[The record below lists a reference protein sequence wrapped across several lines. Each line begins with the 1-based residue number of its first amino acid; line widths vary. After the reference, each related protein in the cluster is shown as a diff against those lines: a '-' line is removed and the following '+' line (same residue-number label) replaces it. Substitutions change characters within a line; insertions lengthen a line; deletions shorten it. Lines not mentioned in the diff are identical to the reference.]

1 MKRSHTLPIIV
12 LSQFCCTSL
21 WFAGNAIMPAL
32 TEAFGLP
39 ASALGH
45 LTSAVQLGFILGTL
59 SFAVLAIADRF
70 SPSKVFFVCSVL
82 GSAVNLA
89 SVIDENQF
97 ISLITIRFAT
107 GFFLAGIYPVGMKI
121 AADHFQKGLGTSLG
135 FLVGALVLGTA
146 FPHSLAAFS
155 LDIPWQIIIVSTSSL
170 SLIGGLLILFLVP
183 DGTYRH
189 PSEKVK
195 IKAIFT
201 VFKIPSFRSAATG
214 YFGHMWELYT
224 FWAFVPFLLMLFQ
237 QTHTEA
243 QFNIS
248 LLSFITIAVGA
259 PACVAAGF
267 LSRRFGTKPIAA
279 AALLISGICCVL
291 SPLLILQ
298 DSTLLFL
305 AFILI
310 WGMVVIADSP
320 LFSTLVAQHAPA
332 KQKGSALTI
341 VNSLGF
347 ALTIVSIQLTNY
359 LIDSWNPYYVFLILA
374 IGPLFG
380 LVGLWTRNPK
390 KISVSTF

>member
-1 MKRSHTLPIIV
+1 
-12 LSQFCCTSL
+12 
-21 WFAGNAIMPAL
+21 MPAL
-32 TEAFGLP
+32 TEAFELP

-45 LTSAVQLGFILGTL
+45 MTSAVQFGFILGTL
-59 SFAVLAIADRF
+59 SFAILAIADRF
-70 SPSKVFFVCSVL
+70 SPSKVFFVCSAL

-89 SVIDENQF
+89 SAIDENQF
-97 ISLITIRFAT
+97 FSLITIRFVT

-155 LDIPWQIIIVSTSSL
+155 LDISWRVIIVSTSAL
-170 SLIGGLLILFLVP
+170 SLIGGALILFLVP
-183 DGTYRH
+183 DGSHRQ

-195 IKAIFT
+195 IKAIFNI
-201 VFKIPSFRSAATG
+201 FKIPPFRSAAIG

-224 FWAFVPFLLMLFQ
+224 FWAFIPFLLMLFQ
-237 QTHTEA
+237 QTHTET
-243 QFNIS
+243 QFNVS

-259 PACVAAGF
+259 PACVAAGY

-279 AALLISGICCVL
+279 SALLISGICCVL

-305 AFILI
+305 TFILI
-310 WGMVVIADSP
+310 WGMFVIADSP
-320 LFSTLVAQHAPA
+320 LFSTLVAQHAPV

-347 ALTIVSIQLTNY
+347 ALTIVSLQLTNY
-359 LIDSWNPYYVFLILA
+359 LIDNWNPYYVFAILA

-380 LVGLWTRNPK
+380 LVGLWIKSPK
-390 KISVSTF
+390 ASSFQ